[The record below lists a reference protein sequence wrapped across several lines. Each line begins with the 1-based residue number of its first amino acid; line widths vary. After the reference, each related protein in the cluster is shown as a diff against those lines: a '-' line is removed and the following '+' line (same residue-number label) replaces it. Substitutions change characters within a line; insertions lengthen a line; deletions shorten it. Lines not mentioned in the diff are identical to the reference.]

1 MQPNYIVPV
10 AHVNV
15 KDTDTNIYVSICML
29 TRNIHIFKYNED
41 MSICEFEVCESQAE
55 ASRCMERPLSRP
67 SGYR

>member
-15 KDTDTNIYVSICML
+15 KDTDTNVYVSICML

-55 ASRCMERPLSRP
+55 ASRFMALPLSRP

>member
-41 MSICEFEVCESQAE
+41 MSICEFEVCGSQAE
-55 ASRCMERPLSRP
+55 ASRYMERPLSRP